1 MDKNRLMSA
10 AVISLL
16 LGSAACTQS
25 PDVETTDG
33 EVGTLELRA
42 NGEDFIRQG
51 FTSKDGWQI
60 EFDHVYTN
68 IQDVVAYQSEPPFN
82 PEADVDIVAETKTL
96 LTESASLDLA
106 EGDEAAE
113 PILVEQ
119 VETPAGRYNALSWKL
134 ASETEPSL
142 LLIGTATRDGETI
155 PFEIAMNPSL
165 EYFCGDFVGDERKGI
180 LNPDETADVETT
192 FHFDHLFGDIDTPED
207 DVLNRG
213 ALGFDPFAA
222 LAQDGAV
229 NLTPEDLETQLT
241 KTEMLQLADIYEGL
255 GHVGEGHC
263 RAEEI

>member
-1 MDKNRLMSA
+1 M
-10 AVISLL
+10 AVIPLL

-25 PDVETTDG
+25 PDAQ
-33 EVGTLELRA
+33 VGTLELRA

-60 EFDHVYTN
+60 EFDHVYTD
-68 IQDVVAYQSEPPFN
+68 IQDIVAYQSEPPFN
-82 PEADVDIVAETKTL
+82 PEADVDISAETKAL
-96 LTESASLDLA
+96 LAESASLDLA
-106 EGDEAAE
+106 EGDETAE

-134 ASETEPSL
+134 ASADGPSL
-142 LLIGTATRDGETI
+142 QLIGTATRDGETI
-155 PFEIAMNPSL
+155 PFDIAMNPSL
-165 EYFCGDFVGDERKGI
+165 EFFCGDFVGDERKGI
-180 LNPDETADVETT
+180 LNPDETTDVETT
-192 FHFDHLFGDIDTPED
+192 FHFDHLFGDMDTPAD

-222 LAQDGAV
+222 LAENGTV
-229 NLTPEDLETQLT
+229 SLTPEDLDAKLS
-241 KTEMLQLADIYEGL
+241 KTEKLQLADIYEGL

>member
-1 MDKNRLMSA
+1 MDRNQLLS
-10 AVISLL
+10 VTVVSLL
-16 LGSAACTQS
+16 LGSAACAQA
-25 PDVETTDG
+25 PEAQ
-33 EVGTLELRA
+33 VGTLELRA

-60 EFDHVYTN
+60 EFDHVYTSM
-68 IQDVVAYQSEPPFN
+68 QDVVAYQSEPPFN
-82 PEADVDIVAETKTL
+82 PEADVDITAETEAL

-106 EGDEAAE
+106 EGDKNAA
-113 PILVEQ
+113 PILVGQ

-134 ASETEPSL
+134 VAESEPSL
-142 LLIGTATRDGETI
+142 RLIGTATRDGETI

-165 EYFCGDFVGDERKGI
+165 EFFCGDFIGDDRKGF
-180 LNPDETADVETT
+180 LDPEGTADVEAT

-207 DVLNRG
+207 DILNRG

-222 LAQDGAV
+222 LAQDGVV
-229 NLTPEDLETQLT
+229 NVTPEDLESKLT
-241 KTEMLQLADIYEGL
+241 KVEKLQLADIYKGL

>member
-1 MDKNRLMSA
+1 MNRNQLFSG

-16 LGSAACTQS
+16 LGSAACTQAPES
-25 PDVETTDG
+25 Q
-33 EVGTLELRA
+33 VGTLELRA

-68 IQDVVAYQSEPPFN
+68 IQDVVAYQSAPSFN
-82 PEADVDIVAETKTL
+82 PEADAEITAETKAL
-96 LTESASLDLA
+96 LAESASLDLA
-106 EGDEAAE
+106 EGDEDAA

-134 ASETEPSL
+134 TSETEPSL
-142 LLIGTATRDGETI
+142 RLIGTATRDGETI

-165 EYFCGDFVGDERKGI
+165 EFFCGDFVGDERKGI
-180 LNPDETADVETT
+180 LDPDETADVETT

-207 DVLNRG
+207 DILNRG

-229 NLTPEDLETQLT
+229 NVTPEDLETKLT
-241 KTEMLQLADIYEGL
+241 KVEKLQLADIYKGL

>member
-1 MDKNRLMSA
+1 MDRNQLLSG
-10 AVISLL
+10 AVVSLL
-16 LGSAACTQS
+16 LGSVACTQA
-25 PDVETTDG
+25 PEAQ
-33 EVGTLELRA
+33 VGTLELRA

-68 IQDVVAYQSEPPFN
+68 IQDVVAYQSAPPFN
-82 PEADVDIVAETKTL
+82 PEADVDITAETKAL
-96 LTESASLDLA
+96 LTESVSLDLA
-106 EGDEAAE
+106 EGDENAA

-119 VETPAGRYNALSWKL
+119 LETPAGRYNALSWKL

-142 LLIGTATRDGETI
+142 QLIGTATRDGETI

-165 EYFCGDFVGDERKGI
+165 EFFCGDFVGDERKGI
-180 LNPDETADVETT
+180 LDPEGTADVEAT

-222 LAQDGAV
+222 LAQDGALKV
-229 NLTPEDLETQLT
+229 TPEDLEAKLT
-241 KTEMLQLADIYEGL
+241 KVEKLQLADIYKGL

>member
-1 MDKNRLMSA
+1 MNRDCARLCRV
-10 AVISLL
+10 AVIPLL
-16 LGSAACTQS
+16 LGGMACTQS
-25 PDVETTDG
+25 PDAQ
-33 EVGTLELRA
+33 VGTLELQA

-60 EFDHVYTN
+60 EFDHVYTTV
-68 IQDVVAYQSEPPFN
+68 QDVVAYQAVPPFT
-82 PEADVDIVAETKTL
+82 PETDVNITAETKAL

-106 EGDEAAE
+106 EGDENAE

-119 VETPAGRYNALSWKL
+119 IETPAGRYNALSWKIV
-134 ASETEPSL
+134 SETEPSL
-142 LLIGTATRDGETI
+142 RLIGTATREGETI
-155 PFEIAMNPSL
+155 PFEIAMHPSL

-180 LNPDETADVETT
+180 LDPGETAAVETT
-192 FHFDHLFGDIDTPED
+192 FHFDHLFGDIDTPEE

-229 NLTPEDLETQLT
+229 NLTPEDLEAKLT
-241 KTEMLQLADIYEGL
+241 KVESLQLADIYESL

-263 RAEEI
+263 RAEAI

>member
-1 MDKNRLMSA
+1 MNRDCSRLWSL
-10 AVISLL
+10 AVLPLL
-16 LGSAACTQS
+16 LGGVACTQS
-25 PDVETTDG
+25 PDAQ
-33 EVGTLELRA
+33 VGTLELEA

-51 FTSKDGWQI
+51 FITKDGWQI

-68 IQDVVAYQSEPPFN
+68 VQDVVAYQADPAFN
-82 PEADVDIVAETKTL
+82 PETDVDITAETKAL

-106 EGDEAAE
+106 EGDENAE
-113 PILVEQ
+113 PILVGQ

-134 ASETEPSL
+134 VAETEPSL
-142 LLIGTATRDGETI
+142 RLIGTASRDGETI

-165 EYFCGDFVGDERKGI
+165 AFFCGDFVGDERKGI
-180 LNPDETADVETT
+180 LDPGETAVVETT

-207 DVLNRG
+207 DILNRG

-222 LAQDGAV
+222 LAEDGVV
-229 NLTPEDLETQLT
+229 NLTPEDLEAKLT
-241 KTEMLQLADIYEGL
+241 KAEKLQLADIYKGL